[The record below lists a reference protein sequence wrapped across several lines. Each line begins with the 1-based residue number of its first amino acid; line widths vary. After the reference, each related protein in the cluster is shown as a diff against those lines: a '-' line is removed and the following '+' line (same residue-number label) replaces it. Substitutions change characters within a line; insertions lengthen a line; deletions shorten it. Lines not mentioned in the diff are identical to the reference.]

1 MPGIYNRNYQLL
13 FYFQE
18 DNKPGNR
25 NLDND
30 LSQYWQTRGFLH
42 SFKNCKINV
51 QTWKFFSFYA
61 IWWLLATTKEN
72 KRNWSLGYIYE
83 KYLFIWF
90 KCILQNC
97 GFQKF
102 HVNVPLSTC
111 LGFIIIKSALHYFLQ
126 YKTFIRVINNHK
138 PSIHTWCKYN
148 CFF

>member
-1 MPGIYNRNYQLL
+1 MFEDHNYFCSYLPLQQISSTS
-13 FYFQE
+13 FYLKE
-18 DNKPGNR
+18 VNKPGNR

-51 QTWKFFSFYA
+51 QTWKFVSFYA
-61 IWWLLATTKEN
+61 ITWLLATTKEN

-97 GFQKF
+97 GFQNF

-111 LGFIIIKSALHYFLQ
+111 LGFIIIKCALHYFAVQNLHLCD
-126 YKTFIRVINNHK
+126 K
-138 PSIHTWCKYN
+138 
-148 CFF
+148 